1 MVSISM
7 PDSKQSTTK
16 SKTMTTEEATT
27 ITTTR
32 ADASH
37 DETSTTPKKRAKPE
51 SASDLSANSTS
62 RTPTVGTLGLENPA
76 DSFQRMLDRWTQ
88 ELEEWRRKHE
98 SIGARSDSSKQA
110 QQTAIQTQLQ

>member
-1 MVSISM
+1 MT
-7 PDSKQSTTK
+7 DSKQSTIK

-27 ITTTR
+27 TTR

-37 DETSTTPKKRAKPE
+37 AETSTSTTTSKKRAKPE
-51 SASDLSANSTS
+51 SASNLSANSTS
-62 RTPTVGTLGLENPA
+62 STPTVGTLGLENPA